1 MNSNKK
7 ITKFNPALVET
18 MTSTQL
24 AEMLGQRKIDIH
36 KDIRR
41 IFQDRIDEGKIP
53 SSKDSRGYVTEY
65 HLPEL
70 ESKMF
75 VAKKDIN
82 YLEKITQ
89 FWIDQNSKV
98 LSPAE
103 QLLENAKRLVA
114 HERELAAIKS
124 RQDTLERE
132 QFETK
137 VQVAAL
143 VEGEGYYTIVGYCNL
158 HNKKVDNKQAAEL
171 GKRAA
176 EICRNQK
183 FSIGSA
189 SHPLFGKVNTYP
201 KEILDKIINPGGAA

>member
-1 MNSNKK
+1 MKYSTAIS
-7 ITKFNPALVET
+7 ITTIET
-18 MTSTQL
+18 MSSSQF
-24 AEMLGQRKIDIH
+24 AEMTGMTKSHINAKIRKEFKEEIDDRKIDH
-36 KDIRR
+36 
-41 IFQDRIDEGKIP
+41 QT
-53 SSKDSRGYVTEY
+53 DSRGYVIEY

-70 ESKMF
+70 ESKML
-75 VAKKDIN
+75 AALLDKS
-82 YLEKITQ
+82 YLRKITE
-89 FWIDQNSKV
+89 FWIEKNSKV

-114 HERELAAIKS
+114 HERELSAIRD
-124 RQDTLERE
+124 RQDVLERE

-158 HNKKVDNKQAAEL
+158 HNKKVDSKQAAEL

-176 EICRNQK
+176 EICRNNS

-189 SHPLFGKVNTYP
+189 SHPLYGKVNTYP
-201 KEILDKIINPGGAA
+201 QDVLARIIK